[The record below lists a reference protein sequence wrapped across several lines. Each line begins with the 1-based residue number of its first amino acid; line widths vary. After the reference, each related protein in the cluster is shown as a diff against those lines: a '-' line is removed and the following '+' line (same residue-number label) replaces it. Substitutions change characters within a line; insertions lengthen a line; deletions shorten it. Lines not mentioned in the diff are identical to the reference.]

1 MQRGGAEVQI
11 GQQLLEPCAVFGA
24 PLWGSHP
31 GVGRLGLALL
41 DLALQFRK
49 HKLVVVELHHAPLKR
64 GIEEFTDGAQVFADV
79 VDLLQ
84 HAGDEGKV
92 RVVVAREVIDRDIA

>member
-41 DLALQFRK
+41 DLALQFRE

-64 GIEEFTDGAQVFADV
+64 GIEEFTDGAQVFPDV
-79 VDLLQ
+79 VDLFQ
-84 HAGDEGKV
+84 YAGDESEVG
-92 RVVVAREVIDRDIA
+92 VVIAGEVVNRHIA